1 MSSITEIVLRDVS
14 RISDS
19 FSANITEP
27 SRLLEQVSSVLR
39 EKEGFFIPF
48 TRKPLPAGVSLSAID
63 GGNASEKLAGG
74 DLIVAGATLAEGML
88 SHKIFSEENFPA
100 EVYSN
105 ILPHTSANDTIEK
118 SIRALLELFVLVDAK
133 TDIRIIDGAYLG
145 NVSNVLYSL
154 AHRDKKIVNAVLNE
168 IISDFDN
175 RLEAAFEL
183 IFVDTEASQHN
194 GLIAIPKSDS
204 SVVYVTDHLSSF
216 DLGKHGFTDRMF
228 ASRVLLPGEFL
239 KPRNLE
245 TNQGLASTLNKSVGS
260 PGFYDDISEKSILKK
275 LVTGKADALQRLG
288 TRQTEYGMLWTTY
301 FKPSAWDKFGAVL
314 KVEFVH
320 LPNSG
325 MSVIERAMDVVQTVD
340 QDIVDASILEPWSQY
355 YADKRAKDVS
365 VALTV
370 LKNHLLNQ
378 ATTTSDAVS
387 LVRGYRT

>member
-14 RISDS
+14 RISES
-19 FSANITEP
+19 FSENITEP
-27 SRLLEQVSSVLR
+27 SRLLEQISSVLR
-39 EKEGFFIPF
+39 EEEGFFISF
-48 TRKPLPAGVSLSAID
+48 ERQALPDGVSLSAID

-88 SHKIFSEENFPA
+88 SKKIFTEDNYPA

-105 ILPHTSANDTIEK
+105 IIPHTSANDTIEK
-118 SIRALLELFVLVDAK
+118 SIRALLELFVLVDSG
-133 TDIRIIDGAYLG
+133 TDVRIIDGAYLG
-145 NVSNVLYSL
+145 NVSNVLYAL
-154 AHRDKKIVNAVLNE
+154 INRDKKIVNAMLNE
-168 IISDFDN
+168 IVSDFDN
-175 RLEAAFEL
+175 RLEEAFKL
-183 IFVDTEASQHN
+183 VFVNPEATQHN

-204 SVVYVTDHLSSF
+204 STVYVNDHLSSF
-216 DLGKHGFTDRMF
+216 NLKKHGYTDRMF

-245 TNQGLASTLNKSVGS
+245 TNQGLIATLNKTISS
-260 PGFYDDISEKSILKK
+260 EGFYDEIPEKGILKS
-275 LVTGKADALQRLG
+275 LVSGKSEALQRLG
-288 TRQTEYGMLWTTY
+288 TRSTEYGMLWTTY

-325 MSVIERAMDVVQTVD
+325 MTVLERTKEVVQTVD
-340 QDIVDASILEPWSQY
+340 QDIVDRSILEPWSQY
-355 YADKRAKDVS
+355 YADRRAKDVS
-365 VALTV
+365 VALNV

-378 ATTTSDAVS
+378 ASSTSDAIG